1 MRRDSAVL
9 VCAGSLLA
17 LVATSP
23 GCKKSA
29 PSTRVDVSGVV
40 DPALPLDAVHLVA
53 VAAGKASLEKD
64 FAPAAN
70 LQWTVLIPD
79 PGPQFT
85 AAFVATGLS
94 GATTLVTYAASA
106 TVAPSKTVAVVLRL
120 DAACASVTCGDP
132 GLSCVLG
139 LCVLF
144 FVFVFFV
151 VG

>member
-29 PSTRVDVSGVV
+29 PSTRFDVSVVV

-53 VAAGKASLEKD
+53 VAAGKAPLEKD

-70 LQWTVLIPD
+70 LQWTVMIPD
-79 PGPQFT
+79 PEPQFT
-85 AAFVATGLS
+85 ASFVATGLS
-94 GATTLVTYAASA
+94 GAATLVTYVACASVS
-106 TVAPSKTVAVVLRL
+106 TTKTVAVVLRL
-120 DAACASVTCGDP
+120 DVACASGT
-132 GLSCVLG
+132 
-139 LCVLF
+139 
-144 FVFVFFV
+144 
-151 VG
+151 